1 MSRTARLIPA
11 EALGAASPW
20 NFERMGAPVESAPVI
35 RPEAV
40 RDARAMGY
48 AEGHAAGVAEATA
61 QVQAEMQEAF
71 ERLMAEQA
79 ARFAALFDAA
89 QTGLAQAQQDIA
101 RGSLEIACALARQ
114 VLRRELAHSSD
125 GLIEVAHE
133 AVQALLE
140 DGRSATLHVSPD
152 DHARL
157 GEALEQALAQSQAS
171 QVSVVADATVANG
184 GCLLESA
191 AARID
196 ASVAKRWERAV
207 ASLGLDAPWE
217 PTHAA

>member
-20 NFERMGAPVESAPVI
+20 TFTRMGASAESAPVI

-48 AEGHAAGVAEATA
+48 AEGHAAGVTEATA
-61 QVQAEMQEAF
+61 QVQSEMQEAF

-101 RGSLEIACALARQ
+101 RGSLEIACAIARQ

-125 GLIEVAHE
+125 GLIEVAQE

-140 DGRSATLHVSPD
+140 DGRSASLHVSPD

-157 GEALEQALAQSQAS
+157 GEALQLALVDS
-171 QVSVVADATVANG
+171 QVSVVADAAVANG
-184 GCLLESA
+184 GCVLESA

-196 ASVAKRWERAV
+196 ASVVNRWERAV

-217 PTHAA
+217 PPHAA